1 MDLALGAWR
10 AALITFRNWL
20 GAKRSASSSGTTRRL
35 ARPQQSPYNRGRG
48 TSPLA
53 GCHVSVIWDLLRE
66 ASAPNG
72 HGQAEPVEM
81 ERRQSPRSSV
91 YVPVFVYG
99 YASEDEP
106 FHQESNTLQVNANG
120 GLLRLDTNVQR
131 GQKLLVMN
139 RVTKEEQE
147 CYVVSLAKR
156 PKHADLRV
164 GIAFAKAA
172 PGFWDSRK

>member
-1 MDLALGAWR
+1 M
-10 AALITFRNWL
+10 
-20 GAKRSASSSGTTRRL
+20 
-35 ARPQQSPYNRGRG
+35 
-48 TSPLA
+48 
-53 GCHVSVIWDLLRE
+53 SVVWDLLRE
-66 ASAPNG
+66 ANIPNG
-72 HGQAEPVEM
+72 HDQAGRVEAKPVNTM
-81 ERRQSPRSSV
+81 ERRRSPRSSV

-99 YASEDEP
+99 YASEEEP
-106 FHQESNTLQVNANG
+106 FYQESNTLQVNANG

-172 PGFWDSRK
+172 PGFWG